1 MNSINNRSEA
11 GNTFKARTHRNNENI
26 KKIGVFTSG
35 GDAPGMNACVRAVV
49 RTSIY
54 SGIEVVGIRHGYQG
68 MIDKNFIHMD
78 ARSVCHIIQQGGT
91 ILKTARCVDFK
102 TKEGRA
108 FAFKNIKDA
117 GIDALVAIGGDGT
130 FTGAELLSREFDIPI
145 IGIPGTIDN
154 DLFGTDYTIGYDTAT
169 NTVIEAIDKIR
180 DTAASHD
187 RLFFVEVMG
196 RDSGCIALHAGI
208 AGGAEAILL
217 PEKDTAIDELIAKLE
232 EGATSNKT
240 SSIVII
246 AEGEKNGGAYNIAR
260 RVKDKFG
267 FYDIKVTILGHL
279 QRGGS
284 PTSFDRVLASR
295 LGYAAVKALIAGE
308 SRKMVGIQANKVCL
322 TDIEEAINNHSI
334 KLEDDLL
341 VMMDVLSI

>member
-1 MNSINNRSEA
+1 
-11 GNTFKARTHRNNENI
+11 
-26 KKIGVFTSG
+26 
-35 GDAPGMNACVRAVV
+35 
-49 RTSIY
+49 
-54 SGIEVVGIRHGYQG
+54 
-68 MIDKNFIHMD
+68 MIDKKFVPMD
-78 ARSVCHIIQQGGT
+78 ARSVRHIIQMGGT
-91 ILKTARCVDFK
+91 ILKTARCADFR

-108 FAFKNIKDA
+108 FAYKNLVEE

-130 FTGAELLSREFDIPI
+130 FTGAELLSREFDIPV
-145 IGIPGTIDN
+145 IGVPGTIDN
-154 DLFGTDYTIGYDTAT
+154 DLSGTDFTLGYDTAT

-217 PEKDTAIDELIAKLE
+217 PEKDTAIDDLIRKLE
-232 EGATSNKT
+232 EGASGKKS

-246 AEGEKNGGAYNIAR
+246 AEGEKNGGAYNVAKY
-260 RVKDKFG
+260 VKERFD

-284 PTSFDRVLASR
+284 PSSFDRVLGGR
-295 LGYAAVKALIAGE
+295 MGFAAVKAIIAGE
-308 SRKMVGIQANKVCL
+308 NRKMVGLKGNVIQLSDLA
-322 TDIEEAINNHSI
+322 EAINNHSF
-334 KLEDDLL
+334 KLEEDLL
-341 VMMDVLSI
+341 EMATILSI